1 MCPSLLSPRSQG
13 LDAVQHHGVL
23 GGPECMYVYA
33 VRTVKVR
40 ERGLRSL
47 SWGEAGNYNMPC
59 ISDNIL

>member
-1 MCPSLLSPRSQG
+1 
-13 LDAVQHHGVL
+13 
-23 GGPECMYVYA
+23 MYVYA